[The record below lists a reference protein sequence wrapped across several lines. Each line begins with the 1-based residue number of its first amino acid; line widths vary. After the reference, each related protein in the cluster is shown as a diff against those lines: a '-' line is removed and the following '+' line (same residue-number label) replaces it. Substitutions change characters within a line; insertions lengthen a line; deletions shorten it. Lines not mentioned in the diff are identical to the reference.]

1 MKLALHDL
9 QVRFGSRPV
18 VQIDELALGE
28 GEIVGLA
35 GESGSG
41 KSMTTLAILGLAHTV
56 GATVSG
62 SIRLDGTEL
71 TALSQRDLRARR
83 GRQIAAIFQS
93 PAMAFSPVFRVGQ
106 VVLGA
111 LRLHGMSKAEAAE
124 AAARAMRQVLLPP
137 GLLDRYPAQLSGG
150 QLQRVAIALAVA
162 LRAGVL
168 LADEPT
174 SALDVTV
181 QAEVLELLRG
191 LRQREGM
198 SILLISHDLAVV
210 AELCDRVA
218 VMQAGRIVEQGPAAR
233 VLSAPQ
239 HPYTAELLAAVPRIA
254 VPPPQD
260 GPAQDRRP
268 GPAGPGPA
276 GPGRDGPGPASS
288 GWDGPGR
295 DGRMSPLL
303 EIDGLS
309 VRYGPVQAVDGVSL
323 QLAAG
328 PAGLGLVGE
337 SGSGKTTIGRAV
349 LRLARASGGQIRFEG
364 ADVAPL
370 RGRALQDYR
379 RAVQIVFQDPD
390 NSLDPRMRVGSSLR
404 EALAAH
410 RVVPRGLTAGRAR
423 DLLAEVGLDPDF
435 AARYPHQLSGG
446 QRQRVAIARALSVQ
460 PRLLVLDE
468 PTSALDV
475 RAQARVLSLI
485 GRLRAERKLSYLL
498 ITHNF
503 AIVSELCEQTA
514 VLYLGR
520 IAESGPT
527 GALLRS
533 PAHPYTQALRSAVPE
548 LDWAAR
554 RTRLVLPGD
563 PPDAASPP
571 PGCVFHPRCP
581 LAVSRCRTEVPLLRA
596 VAPGRLVACHRAED
610 VLGPP

>member
-1 MKLALHDL
+1 VKLAIDDL
-9 QVRFGSRPV
+9 EVRFGSRPV

-71 TALSQRDLRARR
+71 TALSQRDLRERR

-198 SILLISHDLAVV
+198 SVLLISHDLAVV

-254 VPPPQD
+254 VPAPDPPAPDPPAPDGTAQD
-260 GPAQDRRP
+260 G
-268 GPAGPGPA
+268 
-276 GPGRDGPGPASS
+276 
-288 GWDGPGR
+288 
-295 DGRMSPLL
+295 
-303 EIDGLS
+303 
-309 VRYGPVQAVDGVSL
+309 
-323 QLAAG
+323 
-328 PAGLGLVGE
+328 
-337 SGSGKTTIGRAV
+337 
-349 LRLARASGGQIRFEG
+349 
-364 ADVAPL
+364 
-370 RGRALQDYR
+370 
-379 RAVQIVFQDPD
+379 
-390 NSLDPRMRVGSSLR
+390 
-404 EALAAH
+404 
-410 RVVPRGLTAGRAR
+410 TAG
-423 DLLAEVGLDPDF
+423 
-435 AARYPHQLSGG
+435 
-446 QRQRVAIARALSVQ
+446 
-460 PRLLVLDE
+460 
-468 PTSALDV
+468 
-475 RAQARVLSLI
+475 
-485 GRLRAERKLSYLL
+485 
-498 ITHNF
+498 
-503 AIVSELCEQTA
+503 
-514 VLYLGR
+514 
-520 IAESGPT
+520 
-527 GALLRS
+527 
-533 PAHPYTQALRSAVPE
+533 
-548 LDWAAR
+548 
-554 RTRLVLPGD
+554 
-563 PPDAASPP
+563 
-571 PGCVFHPRCP
+571 
-581 LAVSRCRTEVPLLRA
+581 
-596 VAPGRLVACHRAED
+596 
-610 VLGPP
+610 